1 MKVLIVD
8 DNDATVRIIQELIT
22 SEDHR
27 VRTAGDGIDAYW
39 IYLHFEPDLVITDI
53 EMPGKNGFEL
63 IKKIR
68 THNPGIKTIYMSG
81 DLSRFD
87 SLLNEEKTRYDASV
101 LGKPFSMDDLIQLVS
116 DNQRSLQSR
125 PKASRLRLIKSA
137 TQCLTGHQ
145 KDKDTFPQNKI

>member
-1 MKVLIVD
+1 
-8 DNDATVRIIQELIT
+8 
-22 SEDHR
+22 
-27 VRTAGDGIDAYW
+27 
-39 IYLHFEPDLVITDI
+39 
-53 EMPGKNGFEL
+53 
-63 IKKIR
+63 
-68 THNPGIKTIYMSG
+68 MSG

-137 TQCLTGHQ
+137 TQCRTGHQ